1 MNSSIIFWSL
11 YHLNILTSYLSFIS
25 PLRFREAELEAHTDC
40 LRAKLIP
47 HISILFLLA
56 ACELKLH
63 FVFLTKPV
71 RATSAC
77 TRIDRAGRT
86 NHTKPHLPG
95 LSSLYPITEPL
106 YTLAICAAFAEHETA
121 AAACHPAHPAATLAH
136 C

>member
-1 MNSSIIFWSL
+1 MDL
-11 YHLNILTSYLSFIS
+11 
-25 PLRFREAELEAHTDC
+25 

-56 ACELKLH
+56 ACELELH

-71 RATSAC
+71 HATSAS

-95 LSSLYPITEPL
+95 LSFLYPITEPL
-106 YTLAICAAFAEHETA
+106 YTLVLCAAFAEHETA
-121 AAACHPAHPAATLAH
+121 AAACRLAHPAATLAH
-136 C
+136 R